1 MPFNIKPLRPAPTT
15 APAKPAKAAALYHA
29 ENQIHS
35 NMPQIGMLK
44 VTFHL
49 VKDHILQCKGH
60 LSYYKPYA
68 GHA

>member
-35 NMPQIGMLK
+35 NMPQMQDNNIAKTSTKHTEL
-44 VTFHL
+44 
-49 VKDHILQCKGH
+49 
-60 LSYYKPYA
+60 
-68 GHA
+68 